1 MQINEY
7 DRGKI
12 NSASNLGLVGSI
24 VIILGLIL
32 NFLSSFVGI
41 ALSLIGY
48 ILILVS
54 LYELS
59 QAYKNNLIFD
69 NAIKGLIAA
78 IVGSILLAI
87 IAVTFIVA
95 IFTSGFS
102 PTTLS
107 LGLPLVIII
116 LILAYAIL
124 IIYGYYIKESYFQLS
139 KSSGIKRFESV
150 GKLYWYGTLL
160 AIIVIGIIVIII
172 GDIYAI
178 LAFHEL
184 SVVSNTPITT
194 NTNQ

>member
-12 NSASNLGLVGSI
+12 NSASNLGLAGSI
-24 VIILGLIL
+24 FIILGLIL
-32 NFLSSFVGI
+32 NFLASFVGI

-78 IVGSILLAI
+78 IAGSILLAI

-139 KSSGIKRFESV
+139 KSSGVKSFESV

-160 AIIVIGIIVIII
+160 AIIVVGIIIIII

-184 SVVSNTPITT
+184 SVVSNMPITT